1 MIGLS
6 DKDRLKI
13 KREETALSLLKNADL
28 DSTINISKRDVLC
41 FFKIDPVMYN
51 YYYNITKMRKSI
63 PISMR
68 KGMLLVLEQLLVIDQ
83 NLREGCDY
91 ENVYSEGKLIYK
103 YGNRDKTIYPTLNI
117 IHPEDAH
124 SEYEMIHPDNYK
136 KQIKMLNNYRL
147 DLMQILVNQH
157 WLISYSE
164 VSESLYKI
172 YDEVKQSLG
181 K

>member
-28 DSTINISKRDVLC
+28 DSTIRISKRDLLC

-51 YYYNITKMRKSI
+51 NYYNITKLRKSLTV
-63 PISMR
+63 PMR
-68 KGMLLVLEQLLVIDQ
+68 QGMLLVFEHMLIIDK
-83 NLREGCDY
+83 NLREDCDY
-91 ENVYSEGKLIYK
+91 DKIFSMGNLMYK
-103 YGNRDKTIYPTLNI
+103 FGTKTKSRYPTLNI

-124 SEYEMIHPDNYK
+124 SEYEMMYPNDYK
-136 KQIKMLNNYRL
+136 KQIRMLNKYRL
-147 DLMQILVNQH
+147 DLLKILVNQH

-172 YDEVKQSLG
+172 YDELKQSLG